1 MEKCYLGCGKCF
13 CGCPYFK
20 EGKTD
25 TSSFAECTKHTEP
38 KEPTID
44 DYKNTPTSDLFAMVC
59 EECQVETVLAV
70 AEGYVATTDAEM
82 REFLFACLG
91 FNIE

>member
-1 MEKCYLGCGKCF
+1 
-13 CGCPYFK
+13 
-20 EGKTD
+20 
-25 TSSFAECTKHTEP
+25 
-38 KEPTID
+38 
-44 DYKNTPTSDLFAMVC
+44 MVC
-59 EECQVETVLAV
+59 EECQVETVLSV